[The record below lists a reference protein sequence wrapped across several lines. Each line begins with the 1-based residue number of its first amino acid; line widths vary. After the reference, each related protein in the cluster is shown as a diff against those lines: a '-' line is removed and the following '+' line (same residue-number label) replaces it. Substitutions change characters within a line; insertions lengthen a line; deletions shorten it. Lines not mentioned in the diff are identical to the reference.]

1 MQGVRTARGEESG
14 KRYVHVD
21 CAAGVLKGG
30 SNSRKANRN
39 EAAHG
44 GRIAGTPRCEIEI
57 QTEKKIVS
65 PLTAKKVLA
74 AREAE
79 KVGEEGN

>member
-1 MQGVRTARGEESG
+1 MQGVRTAWGEESG
-14 KRYVHVD
+14 KWCVPVV
-21 CAAGVLKGG
+21 CAAGVLTGG
-30 SNSRKANRN
+30 SNPRKANRN

>member
-1 MQGVRTARGEESG
+1 MICSRRLCRRSADGRFESPESQS
-14 KRYVHVD
+14 Y
-21 CAAGVLKGG
+21 
-30 SNSRKANRN
+30 
-39 EAAHG
+39 G

>member
-1 MQGVRTARGEESG
+1 MQGVRTAWGEESG
-14 KRYVHVD
+14 KWCVPVV
-21 CAAGVLKGG
+21 CAAGVLTGG
-30 SNSRKANRN
+30 SNPRKANRN

-79 KVGEEGN
+79 KVGEEGS

>member
-1 MQGVRTARGEESG
+1 MICSRRLCRRSADGWLESPESQS
-14 KRYVHVD
+14 Y
-21 CAAGVLKGG
+21 
-30 SNSRKANRN
+30 